1 MLIVTLICSVILITC
16 SPCRSQTTI
25 KPSTLVENEKLREA
39 IRQIEMGKIYA
50 ERATQYRILI
60 DTLNARIAILNYRI
74 SEMTSKDTATAHVL
88 QTYKDEVANL
98 VQQRDLAAATVKK
111 QNKLYRRQ
119 KRKTVFVAIA
129 GPAVTAA
136 VFLYL
141 KK

>member
-1 MLIVTLICSVILITC
+1 
-16 SPCRSQTTI
+16 
-25 KPSTLVENEKLREA
+25 
-39 IRQIEMGKIYA
+39 MGKIYA

-88 QTYKDEVANL
+88 QTYKDDVANL